1 MKLLKNK
8 IVIKPTKKLIFIISI
23 LMIVALN
30 LLGEEK
36 IEFYHYYYTNKLYH
50 STLKT
55 EIIPSEYVFIN
66 TYSNEYRNY
75 ENEYSYLYNLKTK
88 EKKLFYIDK
97 GYYNPSYKYDYEYYD
112 INGNMTTNWTD
123 ENMRANGFYEITNN
137 RFGETFYTL
146 KFDSYDYKGKEL
158 ITTIRVTKAN
168 GYIQKAYKYSLTQP
182 EIINKKDMGIYLL
195 NRSSYLCFQNEY
207 YKNNYDNYFEESG
220 LLNYNSNGNIEL
232 SNEISLMYSK
242 SVYDSLFFKTWLPS
256 QSYYYWGTNINII
269 NTFDLNKKTLREKK
283 NSDIKNR
290 VKIGNSASAD
300 VFVSIHLN
308 KIPQEQYY
316 GWQTFFKEGNENSKK
331 LATSIQN
338 NLNVAIQKENNRV
351 PLKINNVYII
361 KHVEIPTCIVECGFL
376 SNQEEEKQLQ
386 NEEYQNRLA
395 WGIYNGIMDYFDS

>member
-1 MKLLKNK
+1 MTILKNK
-8 IVIKPTKKLIFIISI
+8 ILIKLIFIISI

-30 LLGEEK
+30 LFGEIEES
-36 IEFYHYYYTNKLYH
+36 IEFNYYYYTNKLYH

-66 TYSNEYRNY
+66 TYSNENSY
-75 ENEYSYLYNLKTK
+75 ENTHSYLYNLKTK
-88 EKKLFYIDK
+88 EKKLFYIFDK
-97 GYYNPSYKYDYEYYD
+97 GYNKDYKYYEYYEYYD
-112 INGNMTTNWTD
+112 IKGNLTTNWTD
-123 ENMRANGFYEITNN
+123 ENMKANGFYEITNN

-269 NTFDLNKKTLREKK
+269 NTFDLNKKTLSIKPNITSYNKFMNDTIELLNRNYGNKEEKYFYTEDNLESNLNRYK
-283 NSDIKNR
+283 NSI
-290 VKIGNSASAD
+290 VKFRGFIPIEEFEYYLLAD
-300 VFVSIHLN
+300 
-308 KIPQEQYY
+308 
-316 GWQTFFKEGNENSKK
+316 
-331 LATSIQN
+331 
-338 NLNVAIQKENNRV
+338 
-351 PLKINNVYII
+351 
-361 KHVEIPTCIVECGFL
+361 
-376 SNQEEEKQLQ
+376 
-386 NEEYQNRLA
+386 
-395 WGIYNGIMDYFDS
+395 